1 MQQLFLIILQKCEKG
16 RRIFFKKKL
25 QRLIILLFCFKK
37 AKNKSMNLLK
47 LQNF

>member
-1 MQQLFLIILQKCEKG
+1 MQQLFLIILQKCEK
-16 RRIFFKKKL
+16 RTQDFFKKKL
-25 QRLIILLFCFKK
+25 QRLIILLFCLKK